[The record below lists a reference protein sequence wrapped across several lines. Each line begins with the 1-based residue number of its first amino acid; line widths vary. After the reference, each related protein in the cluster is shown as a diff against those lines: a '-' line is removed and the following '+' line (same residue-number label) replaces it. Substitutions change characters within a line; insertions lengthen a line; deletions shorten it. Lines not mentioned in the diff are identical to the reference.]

1 MKQQANGISPEAR
14 ERLLEERKLLFNS
27 LLNLAKRNDTQ
38 NRMHE
43 IAEELDKIDGLL
55 RRGGGKNA

>member
-1 MKQQANGISPEAR
+1 MKQQPNKISPEAR
-14 ERLLEERKLLFNS
+14 ERLLEERKRLFNS

-43 IAEELDKIDGLL
+43 IAEEIDKIDGLL
-55 RRGGGKNA
+55 KRGGGK

>member
-1 MKQQANGISPEAR
+1 MKEQANRISPEAR

-55 RRGGGKNA
+55 RRGGGK

>member
-14 ERLLEERKLLFNS
+14 ERLLEERKRLFNS

-43 IAEELDKIDGLL
+43 LALELDKIDGLL
-55 RRGGGKNA
+55 RRGGGK

>member
-1 MKQQANGISPEAR
+1 MKQQANRISPEAR

-55 RRGGGKNA
+55 RRGGGK

>member
-1 MKQQANGISPEAR
+1 MRLTPEER
-14 ERLLEERKLLFNS
+14 EMLLEERKRLFNS

-55 RRGGGKNA
+55 RRKGGK